1 MNQRQC
7 TPVLLLLC
15 LLAVSACTPAP
26 PVRLGFL
33 GGLSGRVSDL
43 GEAGRNGAQ
52 LAVEQVNASGGLAGR
67 TIELRIQDDQQ
78 NKDSAIKAVE
88 SLIQEKV
95 DAIVGPMTSAVAE
108 WILPSIQAAGMITV
122 SPTITASTMSAKDD
136 FLFKIAPSVA
146 ENGLR
151 SAQYQYAQG
160 SRRAGIVFDL
170 SNRAYTADW
179 AEHWG
184 KSFVALGGAVVAQ
197 ASFTSGDDQGYTAA
211 IQQLDQAKPD
221 VLLFV
226 TNAVDTVRLTQL
238 ARNRG
243 LTQPVTTSTWAGTE
257 NLIQLGGRTVEGM
270 TLTQFFNRDDSSAG
284 YRAFADAYRTRFQQ
298 EPGFASVAAYDA
310 TRATLQALAAAGK
323 GGLSLKQA
331 LLAAG
336 PYRGLQES
344 WNFDR
349 FGDARRRT
357 FVTVVRDGR
366 FTVVE

>member
-1 MNQRQC
+1 MNTRQGAAA
-7 TPVLLLLC
+7 LSLAS
-15 LLAVSACTPAP
+15 LLALGACTPQP

-52 LAVEQVNASGGLAGR
+52 LAVEQANATGGVGGR
-67 TIELRIQDDQQ
+67 AIELSMRDDQQ
-78 NKDSAIKAVE
+78 NKDSAIKAAE
-88 SLIQEKV
+88 SLIQERV

-108 WILPSIQAAGMITV
+108 WILPTIQNAGVVTV
-122 SPTITASTMSAKDD
+122 SPTITASTLSAKDD

-146 ENGLR
+146 ENGQR

-197 ASFTSGDDQGYTAA
+197 ASFTSGDDQGYAAA
-211 IQQLDQAKPD
+211 IKQVSQAKPD

-238 ARNRG
+238 ARNLG
-243 LTQPVTTSTWAGTE
+243 LAQPVTTSTWAGTE

-270 TLTQFFNRDDSSAG
+270 TVTQFFNRDDSSVG
-284 YRAFADAYRTRFQQ
+284 YRAFADAYRLRFKQ

-310 TRATLQALAAAGK
+310 TRATLQALAVAGK
-323 GGLSLKQA
+323 GGPKLKQA

-357 FVTVVRDGR
+357 FVTVVRNGG